1 MKVFKDNKVYVQL
14 KDLKYMFENGGI
26 AIPQSIYKKAL
37 KRSLDMTA
45 SDKNEFI
52 MFDDIS
58 DVEFFKTVPFIIDL
72 DEVKNM
78 TDEEYNNFM
87 LSSQTK
93 LIVYKTKAES
103 TKKYFEL
110 LNLRNKYKNECH
122 KIIDV
127 KEARR
132 IKPSKIKLNKTKKRR
147 LFNFGRRNG

>member
-103 TKKYFEL
+103 AKKFFEL

-132 IKPSKIKLNKTKKRR
+132 IKTSKIKLNKTKKRR